1 MHTECYLPCRFIYF
15 ILDSLSIDHL
25 IILILVGVISLAYW
39 FMARRLIPIDEKP
52 PSPQTG
58 A

>member
-1 MHTECYLPCRFIYF
+1 MHTECYLPCRFFF
-15 ILDSLSIDHL
+15 ILDSLYIDHL

-39 FMARRLIPIDEKP
+39 FMARRLIPIDENP